1 MLNTQERIAGKGIHR
16 NYFFAVVIFKLYG
29 IIKKGS
35 GKRLKQV
42 GMGSG
47 TNKGNG
53 FLIILNIGLFAKF
66 RK

>member
-1 MLNTQERIAGKGIHR
+1 MEICSIPWNVLPEKASIVIT
-16 NYFFAVVIFKLYG
+16 FFAVVIFKLYG
-29 IIKKGS
+29 INKKGS

-53 FLIILNIGLFAKF
+53 FLIFVFDPN
-66 RK
+66 